1 MTMHR
6 IREVLRLKYEC
17 GLSHETIARALGIA
31 KGSVANYV
39 AAAQA
44 AGLSSAGARELDD
57 AALLERPARLIH
69 WATAIG
75 AATRSVVVHILES
88 KPHPEQGYRA
98 CLGLL
103 NLAKTYGPARLEAAS
118 ARAVL
123 IRSFSAKS
131 VRSILQSGLDQQP
144 VQKTLYAET
153 PMPEH
158 ENVRGPKYY
167 H

>member
-1 MTMHR
+1 MLPR
-6 IREVLRLKYEC
+6 RRLAP
-17 GLSHETIARALGIA
+17 LALGL
-31 KGSVANYV
+31 
-39 AAAQA
+39 AALPGGVRAQT
-44 AGLSSAGARELDD
+44 ARERIEANVQAVL
-57 AALLERPARLIH
+57 PRLQ
-69 WATAIG
+69 ADNL
-75 AATRSVVVHILES
+75 TRV
-88 KPHPEQGYRA
+88 
-98 CLGLL
+98 LG
-103 NLAKTYGPARLEAAS
+103 AS